1 MKMQAEERLEKT
13 HLAASAPIAV
23 SRVICQ
29 YSVISNDMI
38 RKTKMSFKCGFQFT
52 LTVRFLPGLPK
63 VATHSE
69 LQRPGVIL
77 LTIGLLVFY
86 HFATKIPS

>member
-1 MKMQAEERLEKT
+1 MKMQAEEGLEKT

-29 YSVISNDMI
+29 YSVISNDMM
-38 RKTKMSFKCGFQFT
+38 KMSFKCGFQFT

-69 LQRPGVIL
+69 LQRPGLIL